1 MESPDYK
8 KALDVMSDL
17 GVTNVIAEI
26 MQKNQQFRSS
36 LLKYAE
42 KKGVAYLFDLMD
54 VGIPVGAPMGFLSK
68 AQQKR
73 LREITAPMD
82 RDGAVAFLATLR
94 NPGKAYKDGRFIP
107 SLAQERG
114 IAKKQMGKF
123 MPEVNEAAR
132 EIILKDPSLADDPNS
147 LKGAVRSRVI
157 TATGARRVALR
168 YARVAGRVLD
178 FGRRSVR
185 PKHPIKIN
193 GNTYALS
200 DYAGS
205 MLSSPD
211 DDGDGEGARLIR
223 GPAHSQPY
231 RYLWIFDSDRGDL
244 GMFRV
249 TDGSEKVWGKADRMV
264 REIMLL
270 DRKGELNRVSTSEAR
285 SITRAMRK
293 KEDNALSEL
302 KEWSKELETDY
313 QQFVNQ
319 VAADVFNAEIA
330 PEIRRRLAEVNQG
343 VVPFG
348 FKVVEGLLNIGKSAE
363 EQMQGHVVSQV
374 LDGFTT
380 KMIDAEVRRRGV
392 DPDGEDIQ
400 ASYWALNDIRD
411 DAWERFVPSAR

>member
-1 MESPDYK
+1 
-8 KALDVMSDL
+8 
-17 GVTNVIAEI
+17 
-26 MQKNQQFRSS
+26 
-36 LLKYAE
+36 
-42 KKGVAYLFDLMD
+42 
-54 VGIPVGAPMGFLSK
+54 
-68 AQQKR
+68 
-73 LREITAPMD
+73 
-82 RDGAVAFLATLR
+82 
-94 NPGKAYKDGRFIP
+94 
-107 SLAQERG
+107 
-114 IAKKQMGKF
+114 
-123 MPEVNEAAR
+123 
-132 EIILKDPSLADDPNS
+132 
-147 LKGAVRSRVI
+147 
-157 TATGARRVALR
+157 
-168 YARVAGRVLD
+168 
-178 FGRRSVR
+178 
-185 PKHPIKIN
+185 
-193 GNTYALS
+193 
-200 DYAGS
+200 
-205 MLSSPD
+205 
-211 DDGDGEGARLIR
+211 
-223 GPAHSQPY
+223 
-231 RYLWIFDSDRGDL
+231 
-244 GMFRV
+244 
-249 TDGSEKVWGKADRMV
+249 MV